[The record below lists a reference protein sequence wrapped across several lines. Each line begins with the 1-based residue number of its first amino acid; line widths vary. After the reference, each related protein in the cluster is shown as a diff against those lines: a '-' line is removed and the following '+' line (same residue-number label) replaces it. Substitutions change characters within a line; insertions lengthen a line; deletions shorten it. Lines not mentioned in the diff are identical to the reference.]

1 MAVKIDRKKEEKK
14 WNASEY
20 KIGIGF
26 FSSIRWKMILGFFV
40 PVILIIVLGVISYEI
55 SSHGFRSNYEDSA
68 TSTIRTVSEYF
79 DLGFH
84 TISSKSLQLDS
95 TESITN
101 YYSGEYKG
109 DEVNEVLAQTECY
122 NEVYSAAVLDQMVS
136 GVYIIGNYGDNVNSY
151 RKEDLMPNSY
161 ADFLKSSEYQALVE
175 SRNPEIWL
183 GYHPFIDDKMGNIQ
197 SDYGISVIR
206 NLMDSGNKKAG
217 FIIYD
222 VSVDFIQ
229 EMLDETDV
237 GEGSIVGFVTDDGR
251 EILSASS
258 DEGFS
263 FLDTKFYKEA
273 LESDSPSGDQM
284 VTYDGA
290 NYLFTYAK
298 MDGYGS
304 MTCSMI
310 PQEVILSQSYE
321 LRNVTTA
328 IVVIACIIAILIG
341 TIIAS
346 GISGA
351 IGQVNKKLAVVSS
364 GDLTVEL
371 RNKRKDEFRNLIE
384 GIGGML
390 KSMKKLIKEVA
401 GTGSAV
407 ATAAGEVTD
416 NSAVV
421 LTATQGITRAI
432 KEVEI
437 GIVQQS
443 EDSERCLMK
452 MSELSDKINEVSDNT
467 ENIKVTAD
475 DTKRIV
481 QVGHNTMQELDDKV
495 KDTTN
500 RMKDILSSIQQ
511 LSQQSQTIGKIIN
524 TINDVAEQTN
534 LLSLNASIEA
544 ARAGEAGKGFAV
556 VADEIRNLANQTT
569 DAAAEIN
576 TIISNIQNQTNVTV
590 DTVEQAQQT
599 VSMQEQALD
608 STVHAFHEINSHVE
622 DLNHNLESIIAG
634 ISSIE
639 GVKEDTL
646 YAIQNISAASEEVA
660 ATMTDLAESSNQ
672 QLGAVEI
679 LNETAKKLGENAN
692 QMKEVISVFKVE

>member
-1 MAVKIDRKKEEKK
+1 MAVKINRMSKEKK
-14 WNASEY
+14 GKKTRISILN
-20 KIGIGF
+20 
-26 FSSIRWKMILGFFV
+26 SIRGKMILGFLV
-40 PVILIIVLGVISYEI
+40 PVVLIIVLGVISYEI
-55 SSHGFRSNYEDSA
+55 SSSGFRSNYEDSA
-68 TSTIRTVSEYF
+68 TSTIRTVAEYF

-95 TESITN
+95 TDSITN
-101 YYSGEYKG
+101 YYSGDYKG

-136 GVYIIGNYGDNVNSY
+136 GVYIIGNYGENVNSY

-161 ADFLKSSEYQALVE
+161 ADFLESSEYQALVD

-183 GYHPFIDDKMGNIQ
+183 GYHPFIDEKIGDIQ
-197 SDYGISVIR
+197 SEYGISVIR

-222 VSVDFIQ
+222 ISVDFIQ
-229 EMLDETDV
+229 EMLDETEV

-258 DEGFS
+258 DKNFS
-263 FLDTKFYKEA
+263 FVDTDFYKEA
-273 LESDSPSGDQM
+273 LKSDSLSGDKM
-284 VTYDGA
+284 VTYKGSS
-290 NYLFTYAK
+290 YLFTYAK
-298 MDGYGS
+298 MEGYGS

-310 PQEVILSQSYE
+310 PQQVILAQSYE

-328 IVVIACIIAILIG
+328 IVVFACIIAILIG

-351 IGQVNKKLAVVSS
+351 IGQVNKKLEVVSS
-364 GDLTVEL
+364 GDLTVEIKN
-371 RNKRKDEFRNLIE
+371 RRKDEFRNLIE
-384 GIGGML
+384 GIMGML
-390 KSMKKLIKEVA
+390 KSMKKLIQEVA
-401 GTGSAV
+401 GTGTAV
-407 ATAAGEVTD
+407 ATAAEEVTD

-421 LTATQGITRAI
+421 LTATQGITKAI
-432 KEVEI
+432 KEVEV

-452 MSELSDKINEVSDNT
+452 MSELSNKINEVSDNT
-467 ENIKVTAD
+467 ENIKETAN

-481 QVGHNTMQELDDKV
+481 QVGHNTMQELGDKV
-495 KDTTN
+495 KDTTD
-500 RMKDILSSIQQ
+500 RMKDILSNIQQ
-511 LSQQSQTIGKIIN
+511 LSQQSQTIGHIIN

-599 VSMQEQALD
+599 VSMQEQALE

-622 DLNHNLESIIAG
+622 DLNCNLESIIAG
-634 ISSIE
+634 IGSIE

>member
-1 MAVKIDRKKEEKK
+1 MAVKINKLYKTKKGNKTG
-14 WNASEY
+14 
-20 KIGIGF
+20 IGI
-26 FSSIRWKMILGFFV
+26 FSSIRQKLILGFLV
-40 PVILIIVLGVISYEI
+40 PVVLIIVLGIISYDI
-55 SSHGFRSNYEDSA
+55 SSDGFRSNYEDSA
-68 TSTIRTVSEYF
+68 KTTIRTVAEYF

-95 TESITN
+95 TDSITN
-101 YYSGEYKG
+101 YYSGHYKG
-109 DEVNEVLAQTECY
+109 DQVNEVLAQTECY

-136 GVYIIGNYGDNVNSY
+136 GVYIIGNYGENVNSY
-151 RKEDLMPNSY
+151 RKEDLMPDCY
-161 ADFLKSSEYQALVE
+161 ADFLESSEYQALLD

-183 GYHPFIDDKMGNIQ
+183 GYHPFIDEKMGDIQ
-197 SDYGISVIR
+197 DEYGISVIR
-206 NLMDSGNKKAG
+206 NLIDASNKKAG
-217 FIIYD
+217 FIVYD
-222 VSVDFIQ
+222 ISVDFIQ
-229 EMLDETDV
+229 EMLDETEV
-237 GEGSIVGFVTDDGR
+237 GEGGIVGFVTDDGR

-258 DEGFS
+258 DKEFS
-263 FLDTKFYKEA
+263 FVDTDFYKEA
-273 LESDSPSGDQM
+273 LKSDSLSGDKM
-284 VTYDGA
+284 VTYKGA
-290 NYLFTYAK
+290 SYLFTYTK
-298 MDGYGS
+298 MEGYGS

-310 PQEVILSQSYE
+310 PQEVILEQSYE

-328 IVVIACIIAILIG
+328 VVVFTCIVAILIG

-351 IGQVNKKLAVVSS
+351 IGQVNNKLEVVSS
-364 GDLTVEL
+364 GDLTVEIKN
-371 RNKRKDEFRNLIE
+371 RRKDEFRNLIE
-384 GIGGML
+384 GIMGML
-390 KSMKKLIKEVA
+390 RNMKKLIQEVA
-401 GTGSAV
+401 GTGKAV
-407 ATAAGEVTD
+407 ATAAEEVTD
-416 NSAVV
+416 NSSVV
-421 LTATQGITRAI
+421 LTATQGITQAI
-432 KEVEI
+432 KEVEV

-443 EDSERCLMK
+443 EDSERCLIK

-467 ENIKVTAD
+467 ENIKETAN

-481 QVGHNTMQELDDKV
+481 RVGHNTMQELGDKV

-500 RMKDILSSIQQ
+500 RMKDILASIQQ
-511 LSQQSQTIGKIIN
+511 LSQQSQTIGHIIN

-590 DTVEQAQQT
+590 NTVEQAQQT
-599 VSMQEQALD
+599 VSMQEEALA

-622 DLNHNLESIIAG
+622 DLNQNLESIIAG
-634 ISSIE
+634 IVSIE

-679 LNETAKKLGENAN
+679 LNETAKRLGENAT
-692 QMKEVISVFKVE
+692 QMKEVISVFKIE

>member
-1 MAVKIDRKKEEKK
+1 MAGKIDWKKKK
-14 WNASEY
+14 KTDKNV
-20 KIGIGF
+20 KIGIGI
-26 FSSIRWKMILGFFV
+26 FSSIRGKLILGFLV
-40 PVILIIVLGVISYEI
+40 PVILIIVLGLISYEI
-55 SSHGFRSNYEDSA
+55 SSHGFRKNYEDSA

-101 YYSGEYKG
+101 YYSGHYKG

-136 GVYIIGNYGDNVNSY
+136 GVYIIGNYGDSVNSY
-151 RKEDLMPNSY
+151 RKEDLMPDSY
-161 ADFLKSSEYQALVE
+161 EDFLESSEYQSLVD
-175 SRNPEIWL
+175 SRDPEIWL
-183 GYHPFIDDKMGNIQ
+183 GYHPFIDEKMGDIQ
-197 SDYGISVIR
+197 SDYGIAVIR

-222 VSVDFIQ
+222 ISLDFIQ

-251 EILSASS
+251 EILSESS
-258 DEGFS
+258 DKDFS
-263 FLDTKFYKEA
+263 FIDTKFYKEA
-273 LESDSPSGDQM
+273 LESDTLTGDEM
-284 VTYDGA
+284 VAYNGE

-298 MDGYGS
+298 MEGYGS

-310 PQEVILSQSYE
+310 PQEVILAQSYE
-321 LRNVTTA
+321 LRNVTAA
-328 IVVIACIIAILIG
+328 IVVFACIIAILIG

-351 IGQVNKKLAVVSS
+351 IGQVNKKLDVVSG
-364 GDLTVEL
+364 GDLTVEIKN
-371 RNKRKDEFRNLIE
+371 RRKDEFRNLIN
-384 GIGGML
+384 GIMGML
-390 KSMKKLIKEVA
+390 KSMKKLIMEVA

-407 ATAAGEVTD
+407 ATAAEEVTD

-421 LTATQGITRAI
+421 LTATQGITKAI

-452 MSELSDKINEVSDNT
+452 MSELSDRINEVSDNT
-467 ENIKVTAD
+467 ENIKETAN

-481 QVGHNTMQELDDKV
+481 QVGHSTMQELDDKV

-500 RMKDILSSIQQ
+500 RMKDILASIQQ
-511 LSQQSQTIGKIIN
+511 LAQQSQTIGNIIN

-599 VSMQEQALD
+599 VSMQEEALE
-608 STVHAFHEINSHVE
+608 STVRAFHEINSHVE
-622 DLNHNLESIIAG
+622 DLNRNLESIIAG

-660 ATMTDLAESSNQ
+660 ATMTDLADSSNQ

-679 LNETAKKLGENAN
+679 LNETAKRLGENAN

>member
-1 MAVKIDRKKEEKK
+1 MAGKIDWKKREKK
-14 WNASEY
+14 DKSL
-20 KIGIGF
+20 KTGIAF
-26 FSSIRWKMILGFFV
+26 FSSIRGKLILGFLV
-40 PVILIIVLGVISYEI
+40 PVVLIIVLGVISYEI
-55 SSHGFRSNYEDSA
+55 SSQGFRSNYEDSA

-101 YYSGEYKG
+101 YYSGQYKG
-109 DEVNEVLAQTECY
+109 DKVNEVLAQTECY

-151 RKEDLMPNSY
+151 RKEDLMPDSY
-161 ADFLKSSEYQALVE
+161 ADFLKSSEYQALE
-175 SRNPEIWL
+175 DSRNPEIWL
-183 GYHPFIDDKMGNIQ
+183 GYHKFIDEKMGDIQ
-197 SDYGISVIR
+197 SDYGITVIR

-222 VSVDFIQ
+222 ISIDFIQ
-229 EMLDETDV
+229 EMLDETEV

-251 EILSASS
+251 EILSAAS
-258 DEGFS
+258 DKDFS
-263 FLDTKFYKEA
+263 FLDTEFYKEA
-273 LESDSPSGDQM
+273 LKSDAMTGDQM
-284 VTYDGA
+284 VSYNGKD
-290 NYLFTYAK
+290 YLFTYAK
-298 MDGYGS
+298 MEGYGS

-310 PQEVILSQSYE
+310 PQEVILAQSYE
-321 LRNVTTA
+321 LRNVTAA
-328 IVVIACIIAILIG
+328 IVVFACIIAILIG

-351 IGQVNKKLAVVSS
+351 IGQVNKKLDVVSS
-364 GDLTVEL
+364 GDLTVEIKN
-371 RNKRKDEFRNLIE
+371 RRKDEFRNLIN
-384 GIGGML
+384 GITGML
-390 KSMKKLIKEVA
+390 KSMKKLIMEVA

-407 ATAAGEVTD
+407 ATAAEEVTD

-421 LTATQGITRAI
+421 LTATQGITKAI

-467 ENIKVTAD
+467 ENIKETAN

-481 QVGHNTMQELDDKV
+481 KAGHSTMQELDDKV

-511 LSQQSQTIGKIIN
+511 LAQQSQTIGKIIN

-599 VSMQEQALD
+599 VSMQEEALE
-608 STVHAFHEINSHVE
+608 STVRAFYEINSHVE
-622 DLNHNLESIIAG
+622 DLNRNLESIIAG

-660 ATMTDLAESSNQ
+660 ATMTDLADSSNQ